1 MTTTISV
8 EYVPIADTLSDASRY
23 VTPTQSLTNCIIFSA
38 HFIATFILNTL
49 LLVTILMSKQL
60 RDTFIYCLFAVS
72 SAINLFD
79 IIFNQ
84 LLSLINIANGSWMLN
99 KGWCNFNVVVQQ
111 FTQLYTLFFIML
123 MSAERAAGMILR
135 DNEYE
140 REAKQNGRYLD
151 GFKVTVL
158 ATLLCL
164 IAAAVS
170 LATLS
175 PAIPV
180 VEFSNRYL
188 CGIGE
193 KSPIG
198 YSIARIILYLGCLSV
213 VLVCSCAIFRKRQ
226 LASLPQQSHEYS
238 DFIRRNRSI
247 YEHQSRAKLIYTSQE
262 LISSDGSLDVPQDC
276 DTLITWLRFIY
287 TLLCPISILCWCNDI
302 WMKLKEV
309 ICCRSYEPPILVNGM
324 YQGYSQ
330 PPSVMTL
337 VATPEGLQLR
347 MPESSMPMKPIYNP
361 LPPRIPP
368 PVASPLPSLQQPIHV
383 PQQQQQQQI
392 QRSNHSLQQVYPHR
406 PIANR
411 SSTDSGSSTSSLNDT
426 IRSTDTLPVQS
437 SSSSSSGQR
446 GSALKSNKPIKPA
459 IDLLTEE
466 PIKNP
471 PPPTKLRLPQ
481 ATVKSRQPP
490 ATTREGL

>member
-84 LLSLINIANGSWMLN
+84 LLSLINIANGSWVLN

-123 MSAERAAGMILR
+123 ISAERAVGMILR

-140 REAKQNGRYLD
+140 REGKQNGRYLD
-151 GFKVTVL
+151 GFKVTAL

-213 VLVCSCAIFRKRQ
+213 VLVCSCAIFRKR
-226 LASLPQQSHEYS
+226 
-238 DFIRRNRSI
+238 
-247 YEHQSRAKLIYTSQE
+247 IYTSQE

-302 WMKLKEV
+302 WVKLKEV

-361 LPPRIPP
+361 LPSRIPP

-383 PQQQQQQQI
+383 PQQQQQI
-392 QRSNHSLQQVYPHR
+392 QRSNHSLQQAHPHQ
-406 PIANR
+406 PMANR
-411 SSTDSGSSTSSLNDT
+411 SSTNSGSSTSSRNDT
-426 IRSTDTLPVQS
+426 IGSTDTLPVQS
-437 SSSSSSGQR
+437 PSSSSSDQR
-446 GSALKSNKPIKPA
+446 ESALKSNKPIKPA